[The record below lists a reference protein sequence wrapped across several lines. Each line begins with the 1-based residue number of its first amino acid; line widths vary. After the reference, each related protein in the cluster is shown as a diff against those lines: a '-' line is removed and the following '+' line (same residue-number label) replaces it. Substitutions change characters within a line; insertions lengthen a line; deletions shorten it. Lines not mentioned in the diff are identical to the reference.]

1 MTCNLSLK
9 AREAQ
14 ERGEI
19 ARANGD
25 DREAARQFR
34 IEELA
39 DELADLLEEDGE

>member
-1 MTCNLSLK
+1 MTCNLALK

-19 ARANGD
+19 ARRDGND
-25 DREAARQFR
+25 KEAARQFR